1 MSKIFNFKLLF
12 IAIFFFLT
20 IAIKNCENF
29 QLRDV
34 SSPSETKN
42 VGTSKTTIRFPFRK
56 LEKINDQEEEEEEET
71 IDDDDDDENST
82 DTDSSDEKIES
93 DVYKNYK
100 FTKVRR
106 PTIEIKKKRE
116 DLRFSKLAQFCDD
129 SSEDESD
136 IDEDENKSIFSKIFD
151 YFKSNPK
158 EIDATETPSAEN
170 DDDENDSTELEDQM
184 EDEEENVTK
193 PMLVEMYD
201 KFKSFLE
208 ARNHDRGPMSESEED
223 NDEDV
228 VESHGNSSG
237 EQSEKDQSTLKNT
250 IKGVF
255 RVVFNRIPFNS
266 IFDFDDTAD
275 TDIKNYDDSE
285 EDDINY
291 QKLLREE
298 REQEKFKTESLIN
311 HIIEEESQIIDDKK
325 LSQVDIGKKCPSGK
339 TET

>member
-1 MSKIFNFKLLF
+1 MSKVFNFKLLF

-42 VGTSKTTIRFPFRK
+42 VGTSKTKIRFPFRK
-56 LEKINDQEEEEEEET
+56 LEKINDQEEEEEENEGT
-71 IDDDDDDENST
+71 IDDDDDKNDI
-82 DTDSSDEKIES
+82 DSSDEKIES
-93 DVYKNYK
+93 EIYKNYK

-116 DLRFSKLAQFCDD
+116 DLRFSKLAQFRDD
-129 SSEDESD
+129 SSEDESNN
-136 IDEDENKSIFSKIFD
+136 DEDENKSIFAKIFD
-151 YFKSNPK
+151 YFKSKPK
-158 EIDATETPSAEN
+158 EIDATEASPAEN
-170 DDDENDSTELEDQM
+170 DDDDDENDSTELEDKM
-184 EDEEENVTK
+184 EDEEENVSK
-193 PMLVEMYD
+193 PILVEMYD

-208 ARNHDRGPMSESEED
+208 ARNHDRGAMSESEED
-223 NDEDV
+223 NDENV
-228 VESHGNSSG
+228 VESQGNSSG
-237 EQSEKDQSTLKNT
+237 EQSEEDQSTLKNT

-266 IFDFDDTAD
+266 IFDFDDTVD

-311 HIIEEESQIIDDKK
+311 HIIEEETQTLDDKK
-325 LSQVDIGKKCPSGK
+325 LSQVDTGKKNF
-339 TET
+339 TV